1 MSSNSRKL
9 GREKL
14 ILDLLLH
21 KINEDEFFRNFPTTE
36 SEARGEALKM
46 LTEALQSRDSDGV
59 EFGLLMGHHFG
70 FSRDFLGILL
80 RLAGEN
86 WHQQHEGV
94 VDTFAE
100 MKWPEAVEV
109 LSTIAV
115 TSYDYR
121 EYDDYCSLGVKCIY
135 TLAAIQTQEAILQ
148 LGRLARCGNA
158 ILEREAVARLT
169 GIAKQGNSPDGRQLA
184 CDILNA
190 NR

>member
-9 GREKL
+9 SREKL

-21 KINEDEFFRNFPTTE
+21 KINKDEFFRNFPTTE
-36 SEARGEALKM
+36 SEASGEALKM
-46 LTEALQSRDSDGV
+46 LTEALQYRDADGV

-70 FSRDFLGILL
+70 FSREFLDVLL

-86 WHQQHEGV
+86 WHQQHESL
-94 VDTFAE
+94 VDTFAKT
-100 MKWPEAVEV
+100 KWPESVEV

-135 TLAAIQTQEAILQ
+135 ALAAIETREAILQ
-148 LGRLARCGNA
+148 LGKLARCGIA

-169 GIAKQGNSPDGRQLA
+169 GIAKQGSSSDGRQLA
-184 CDILNA
+184 CDILKA
-190 NR
+190 ST